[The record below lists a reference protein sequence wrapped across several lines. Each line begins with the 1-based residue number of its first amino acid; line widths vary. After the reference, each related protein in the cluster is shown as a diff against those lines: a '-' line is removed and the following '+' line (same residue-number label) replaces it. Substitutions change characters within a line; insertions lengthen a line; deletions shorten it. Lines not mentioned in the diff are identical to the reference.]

1 MRFNPNTA
9 GMSVQLSFWER
20 ETYFTGIDVVIVG
33 SGIVGLNAAICLKEK
48 SPKLKI
54 LVAERGALPSGA
66 STKNAGFACFGS
78 LSELADDL
86 TKIPEQEVFS
96 LVAKRFEGL
105 TRLRARLGDDAI
117 RYEAFG
123 GYEVFDDEKSY
134 HECAGRLSEFNA
146 KLKSAIGKDEVYKNA
161 DAEILQFGFK
171 QVKHMIVCPAEGQI
185 DTGLMMEA
193 LLQKAKNAGIKILNG
208 LHITEFTNEKEG
220 LLLQTENGYSIST
233 KRLLIC
239 TNGFAKQLLP
249 AEDVQPA
256 RAQVLITSPIPSL
269 KFKGTFHYDKG
280 YYYFRNVGDR
290 VLFGGARNMDF
301 TNENTM
307 EHSTTSLIQD
317 KLELLLR
324 EMILPG
330 EKYTIDQRWSGTMG
344 VGAKKEPI
352 VKKISEN
359 VFCAV
364 RMGGMG
370 IALGSLTGEEA
381 AVLVNESF

>member
-1 MRFNPNTA
+1 
-9 GMSVQLSFWER
+9 MSVQLSFWER
-20 ETYFTGIDVVIVG
+20 ERYFTGIDVVIAG
-33 SGIVGLNAAICLKEK
+33 SGIVGLNAALCLKER
-48 SPKLKI
+48 SPKLNI

-78 LSELADDL
+78 VSELADDL
-86 TKIPEQEVFS
+86 SKMQEDEVFA
-96 LVAKRFEGL
+96 LVGKRFEGL
-105 TRLRARLGDDAI
+105 KRLRARVGDAAM
-117 RYEAFG
+117 RFEENG

-134 HECAGRLSEFNA
+134 AECADRISEFNT
-146 KLKSAIGKDEVYKNA
+146 KLKSVIGRNDVYKNA
-161 DAEILQFGFK
+161 DEKIAQFGFRN
-171 QVKHMIVCPAEGQI
+171 VKHMIVCPAEGQI

-193 LLQKAKNAGIKILNG
+193 LIEKAKAAGIKILNG
-208 LHITEFTNEKEG
+208 LHITGFINEKDG
-220 LLLQTENGYSIST
+220 LILQTANGYSIPI

-249 AEDVQPA
+249 KEDVEPA

-269 KFKGTFHYDKG
+269 KLKGTFHYDKG

-290 VLFGGARNMDF
+290 VLFGGGRNLDF
-301 TNENTM
+301 TGENT
-307 EHSTTSLIQD
+307 STHATTPLIQD
-317 KLELLLR
+317 KLDELLR

-330 EKYTIDQRWSGTMG
+330 VNYSIDQRWSGTMG

-381 AVLVNESF
+381 ASLVSESL